1 MDVYDRSA
9 VATALDRLR
18 GSTSFFKLTVSIP
31 ELSGGVLSPDPA
43 SLNRFSNEKT
53 RDSERA

>member
-9 VATALDRLR
+9 VATALDWLR

-43 SLNRFSNEKT
+43 S
-53 RDSERA
+53 